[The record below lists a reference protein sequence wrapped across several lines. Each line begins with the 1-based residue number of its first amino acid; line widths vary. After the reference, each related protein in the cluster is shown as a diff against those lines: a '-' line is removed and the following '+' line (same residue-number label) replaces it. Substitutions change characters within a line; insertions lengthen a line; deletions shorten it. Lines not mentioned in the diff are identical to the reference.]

1 MMADGED
8 IDVDLSSGNTSAA
21 LASLRKRLLE
31 TGELSGNVAKVRAD
45 LAELRAKFSAATNES
60 TDE

>member
-1 MMADGED
+1 MMADGEH

-31 TGELSGNVAKVRAD
+31 TGGLSGNVAKVRAD
-45 LAELRAKFSAATNES
+45 LAELRAKFSAATDES

>member
-8 IDVDLSSGNTSAA
+8 IDVDLLSGNTSAA

-45 LAELRAKFSAATNES
+45 LSELRARFSAATNGS

>member
-8 IDVDLSSGNTSAA
+8 IDVDLSSGNTSTA

-31 TGELSGNVAKVRAD
+31 TGELSGNVATVRAD
-45 LAELRAKFSAATNES
+45 LAELRARFSAATNGS